1 MWRAAK
7 EQNSQLV
14 TASVESWD
22 WIHYLVEPGIVDY
35 EYRGKED
42 DKACAENISLSCKIF
57 TCISHEQFNLQYT
70 TPKFSN
76 ICPTLPLAVLSVLL
90 VLIFHCIE

>member
-1 MWRAAK
+1 MAWFIIISLSECSIVISVSKHCVQTLKVPETVWRAAK

-22 WIHYLVEPGIVDY
+22 WIHYLVEPSVVDY

-42 DKACAENISLSCKIF
+42 DKACAQNIS
-57 TCISHEQFNLQYT
+57 
-70 TPKFSN
+70 
-76 ICPTLPLAVLSVLL
+76 
-90 VLIFHCIE
+90 

>member
-1 MWRAAK
+1 MQTFKVPETVWRAAK

-22 WIHYLVEPGIVDY
+22 WIHYLVEPSVVDY

-42 DKACAENISLSCKIF
+42 DKACAENISFSFVVMLAIYTSCMQAI
-57 TCISHEQFNLQYT
+57 TQ
-70 TPKFSN
+70 
-76 ICPTLPLAVLSVLL
+76 
-90 VLIFHCIE
+90 

>member
-7 EQNSQLV
+7 EQNSDIV

-42 DKACAENISLSCKIF
+42 DKACAENISSLGCRGGDW
-57 TCISHEQFNLQYT
+57 
-70 TPKFSN
+70 
-76 ICPTLPLAVLSVLL
+76 L
-90 VLIFHCIE
+90 V

>member
-7 EQNSQLV
+7 EQNSTIV

-22 WIHYLVEPGIVDY
+22 WIHYLVEPEVVDY

-42 DKACAENISLSCKIF
+42 DKACAENIS
-57 TCISHEQFNLQYT
+57 
-70 TPKFSN
+70 
-76 ICPTLPLAVLSVLL
+76 
-90 VLIFHCIE
+90 

>member
-7 EQNSQLV
+7 EQNSKLV

-35 EYRGKED
+35 EYRGKEND
-42 DKACAENISLSCKIF
+42 EACAENISFARI
-57 TCISHEQFNLQYT
+57 IMQFQNIYRLYCAQVAC
-70 TPKFSN
+70 TP
-76 ICPTLPLAVLSVLL
+76 LL
-90 VLIFHCIE
+90 

>member
-7 EQNSQLV
+7 EQNSEIV

-22 WIHYLVEPGIVDY
+22 WIHYLVESEVVDY

-42 DKACAENISLSCKIF
+42 DKACAENISSLGGLGCLGGGGNWLLRVILLIYKEKYPSSI
-57 TCISHEQFNLQYT
+57 I
-70 TPKFSN
+70 
-76 ICPTLPLAVLSVLL
+76 LPVA
-90 VLIFHCIE
+90 LIESKS